1 MKMAEKKALAQNK
14 EKVKKHKAHKSEAV
28 KPQYETLQIF
38 TDARIYKTN
47 LTTKY
52 RNRKI
57 WKKPDLQEIFS
68 VIPGVVTSIT
78 VNEGDHVVKGAE
90 LMVYE
95 AMKMQNIIRAPFD
108 GTIEK
113 IHVKNGEKTAKG
125 VLMIYLK
132 SDVPFEV
139 DEPDTIS
146 SVQYQ
151 GE

>member
-1 MKMAEKKALAQNK
+1 MAEKKDHSLNK
-14 EKVKKHKAHKSEAV
+14 EKAARQKVRKGESVE
-28 KPQYETLQIF
+28 PQYETLQIF

-47 LTTKY
+47 LTKKY

-57 WKKPDLQEIFS
+57 WKKPDLQEIHS

-78 VNEGDHVVKGAE
+78 VKEGEHVTKGAE

-108 GTIEK
+108 GTVDK
-113 IHVKNGEKTAKG
+113 IHVQAGEKTAKG

-132 SDVPFEV
+132 SDVPFDSE
-139 DEPDTIS
+139 EPETIS
-146 SVQYQ
+146 SVPGQD
-151 GE
+151 E